1 MHRSLFRT
9 FSATILVLLLAGS
22 GSANSY
28 KVDPAHSSVEFSIR
42 HIVSRVTGSFTDF
55 SGSIMYDPEQVEKST
70 VEATIQIGSIDTRN
84 EKRDNHLRS
93 PDFFDAKKYPE
104 MSFKSTGVKKQ
115 GDKLLATGDL
125 TLHGVTKSV
134 VLTVEV
140 LGTGVHP
147 MSKAPVAGFVGETVI
162 KRSDYG
168 VNNWTDATGML
179 GDEVRISLNIEAAGT
194 KGANPCN
201 PCNPCGKA
209 GNPCNPCGKADN
221 PCNPCGK

>member
-1 MHRSLFRT
+1 MHRLLFRT
-9 FSATILVLLLAGS
+9 FSATILVLLLADS

-28 KVDPAHSSVEFSIR
+28 KVDVAHSSVEVSIR

-55 SGSIMYDPEQVEKST
+55 SGSIMYDPEQAEKST

-93 PDFFDAKKYPE
+93 PDFFDTKKYPE

-125 TLHGVTKSV
+125 TFHGVTKSV

-147 MSKAPVAGFVGETVI
+147 MSKAPIAGFAAKTVI

-179 GDEVRISLNIEAAGT
+179 GDEIQISLNIEAGGME
-194 KGANPCN
+194 GA
-201 PCNPCGKA
+201 
-209 GNPCNPCGKADN
+209 NPCNPCGKADN
-221 PCNPCGK
+221 PCNPCEK

>member
-84 EKRDNHLRS
+84 EKRDNHLGS
-93 PDFFDAKKYPE
+93 PDFFDTKKYPE

-147 MSKAPVAGFVGETVI
+147 MSKAPVAGFAGETVI

-168 VNNWTDATGML
+168 VNNWTDVTGML

-201 PCNPCGKA
+201 PCGKNPC
-209 GNPCNPCGKADN
+209 NPCNPCGKADN